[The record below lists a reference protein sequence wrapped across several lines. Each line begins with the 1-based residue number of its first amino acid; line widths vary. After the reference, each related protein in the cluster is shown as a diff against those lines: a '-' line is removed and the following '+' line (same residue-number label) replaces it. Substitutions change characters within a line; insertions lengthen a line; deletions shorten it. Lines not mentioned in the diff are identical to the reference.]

1 VPLCLLPM
9 ITQAPPTP
17 EDLRTDAHNALQL
30 AAMAGNPNLKQMLLN
45 AASEFLNM
53 AAELEAATTMVVAPA
68 DAIHEIKTAERSEP
82 HAQAGPQDPDVPTH
96 VG

>member
-1 VPLCLLPM
+1 MPLCLLPM

-30 AAMAGNPNLKQMLLN
+30 AAMAGNPSLKQMLLN
-45 AASEFLNM
+45 AANEFLNM
-53 AAELEAATTMVVAPA
+53 AAELEAATTIVVAPA
-68 DAIHEIKTAERSEP
+68 DAIHEIKTPKRSEP
-82 HAQAGPQDPDVPTH
+82 HAQSGQQDPDVPTQ